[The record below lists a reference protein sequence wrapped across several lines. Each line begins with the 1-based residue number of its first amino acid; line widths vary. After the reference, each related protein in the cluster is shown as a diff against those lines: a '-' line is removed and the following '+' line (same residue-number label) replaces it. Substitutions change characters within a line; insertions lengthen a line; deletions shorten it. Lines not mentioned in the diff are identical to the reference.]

1 MCQPQASKKSA
12 IDVYISGELQARS
25 DLRDLRCVIRM
36 RNSQSELILACFA
49 KNAADRIFSNSAFYA
64 AEVLTLVPDA

>member
-1 MCQPQASKKSA
+1 MAA
-12 IDVYISGELQARS
+12 IKARS